1 MRAMFQYDSD
11 KEDPTRESGERLLAE
26 EEGTLWSG
34 GDESSSDTCKAVATT
49 LLQMSALG
57 LLFLVG
63 CVFGFYW
70 RGDLN
75 SLCSRHVSQYCEY
88 TPVMLLKPSLLKSSS
103 DCDERR
109 WN

>member
-1 MRAMFQYDSD
+1 MRAMFQYNSD

-49 LLQMSALG
+49 LLQISALG

-63 CVFGFYW
+63 SVFGFYW

-103 DCDERR
+103 NCDERS

>member
-1 MRAMFQYDSD
+1 MFHDNSD
-11 KEDPTRESGERLLAE
+11 KEDSTRKSGERLLAE

-34 GDESSSDTCKAVATT
+34 GDESSSDTCNVVATT
-49 LLQMSALG
+49 VLQVSALG

-88 TPVMLLKPSLLKSSS
+88 TSVMLLKPSLLKTSS
-103 DCDERR
+103 DCDERS
-109 WN
+109 WNRI